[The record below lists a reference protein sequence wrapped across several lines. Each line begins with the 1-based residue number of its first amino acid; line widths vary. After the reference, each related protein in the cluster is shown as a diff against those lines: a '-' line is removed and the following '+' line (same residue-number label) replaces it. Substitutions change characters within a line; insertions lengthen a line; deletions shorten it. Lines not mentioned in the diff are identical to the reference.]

1 MSRKEMVKCSGHRW
15 AFVPAHRQALPA
27 LPSIQSKGQQLLQK
41 SLFPPRGCCRPSASL
56 WMQRRWLH
64 VWVRAAAGGAVEE
77 RRA

>member
-41 SLFPPRGCCRPSASL
+41 SLFPPTRLLPPISIPLDAKA
-56 WMQRRWLH
+56 
-64 VWVRAAAGGAVEE
+64 VAARVG
-77 RRA
+77 